1 MRRLATVRQIDKIEH
16 IENSDRLDKATI
28 GGWSVVVGRNEFKQ
42 GDNVVYFEIDSALP
56 VADERFSFLKERCLK
71 RWMNHGELILETIR
85 IKTIK
90 LRGVISQ
97 GLIMPLSEFPELRL
111 NSVSGDDVTEIL
123 GVEHY
128 DELAEKCGRIQGVAK
143 IQGNAK
149 GNFPSHIVP
158 KTDEERIANLV
169 EYFDT
174 KKGVEFE
181 CTFKDD
187 GSSMTVLYS
196 KQLDENCPI
205 NVCSRNI
212 NLKDEADNIFWFTAK
227 KYNILENLTK
237 YCEENKMEIAIQG
250 ELVGPGVNSNR
261 DKYEEHEYHVFRIY
275 NISEHRWLTPEE
287 RYELCNILNLEHV
300 HVYKKHFKVFDEIK
314 SMEEMNAF
322 VNLKTLRGNKLEG
335 IVFKTYDGNCSFKH
349 INPEYLLSIK
359 D

>member
-1 MRRLATVRQIDKIEH
+1 MRKLASIRVVDDILP
-16 IENSDRLDKATI
+16 IENADRLEQAVI
-28 GGWSVVVGRNEFKQ
+28 GGWRVVVGKGEFKK
-42 GDNVVYFEIDSALP
+42 GDEVVYFEIDSALP
-56 VADERFSFLKERCLK
+56 VKDERFSFLKERCLK
-71 RWMNHGELILETIR
+71 KWMKCGELVLETIR
-85 IKTIK
+85 IKSIK

-97 GLIMPLSEFPELRL
+97 GIVMKKNIFPEIEGK
-111 NSVSGDDVTEIL
+111 NAGEDVTEIL
-123 GVEHY
+123 KVEHY
-128 DELAEKCGRIQGVAK
+128 DELAEKMGRITGSAR
-143 IQGNAK
+143 IAGNAK
-149 GNFPSHIVP
+149 GVFPSHIVP

-174 KKGVEFE
+174 KRGVEFE

-212 NLKDEADNIFWFTAK
+212 NLKDEADNIFWLTAK
-227 KYNILENLTK
+227 KYNIPENLTR
-237 YCEENKMEIAIQG
+237 YCEENKIEVAIQG
-250 ELVGPGVNSNR
+250 ELVGPGINSNR

-287 RYELCNILNLEHV
+287 RYELCNRLNLEHV

-322 VNLKTLRGNKLEG
+322 VNLRTLRGNKLEG
-335 IVFKTYDGNCSFKH
+335 IVFKTYDGSCSFKH